1 MNQYVCVCS
10 IFMAFSYSTPPF
22 FMYFGIAMQCRQYI
36 SLLIVQFVCR
46 LTTTGQASRAFF
58 FFFLWTILPYVHN
71 CYVLLGYITFLI
83 LPSYYLQGLSKP
95 PVFNVSHHISAKD
108 CLAPYNP
115 SLSLFTKR
123 AGMNRVCQRKQDSF
137 VSFRK
142 VTIFDLGDGE
152 RLFF

>member
-58 FFFLWTILPYVHN
+58 FFFVDNSAVCSQLLCTIGLYNLPN
-71 CYVLLGYITFLI
+71 SSFLLPTG
-83 LPSYYLQGLSKP
+83 
-95 PVFNVSHHISAKD
+95 PVK
-108 CLAPYNP
+108 APC
-115 SLSLFTKR
+115 F
-123 AGMNRVCQRKQDSF
+123 
-137 VSFRK
+137 
-142 VTIFDLGDGE
+142 
-152 RLFF
+152 